1 MIGVL
6 LPLLALLA
14 LGAALIPS
22 FGVAQLLGLLL
33 AGGTLATAI
42 GRRRRQRAGL
52 RERQAATLAAA
63 LAMAALLLNLV
74 ALASCPLRSWSDDER
89 LRDQREREQLQQRF
103 RRAVGTTL
111 RDLPGPTARAP
122 R

>member
-14 LGAALIPS
+14 LGAVLIPS
-22 FGVAQLLGLLL
+22 FGVAQLLSVLL
-33 AGGTLATAI
+33 AGGTLAAAI
-42 GRRRRQRAGL
+42 GRRRRQRAGI
-52 RERQAATLAAA
+52 RERQLATLAAV
-63 LAMAALLLNLV
+63 LATAALLLNLV
-74 ALASCPLRSWSDDER
+74 ALVSCQLRSWSDDER
-89 LRDQREREQLQQRF
+89 LGDQREREQLQQRF

-111 RDLPGPTARAP
+111 RDLPGPTARSP